1 MKPLTEKRL
10 QPYSVSMISEFE
22 ELSQKIDQLAEM
34 TQNLRRENARLRKDN
49 AALGIENA
57 GYAQKMNEAQRRV
70 EALLE
75 NIPALVEAGLA
86 QAQSEEKES

>member
-1 MKPLTEKRL
+1 M

-34 TQNLRRENARLRKDN
+34 TQNLRRENA
-49 AALGIENA
+49 
-57 GYAQKMNEAQRRV
+57 GYAQRMNEAQRRI

-86 QAQSEEKES
+86 KAQSEEKES